1 VQVAQQNIELMGK
14 ALFPTPQS
22 FDAGVSESC
31 EVVQSQESVT
41 GANLD
46 YIGSVFAHNL
56 GAFLRTWG
64 KGMRIVSKQ
73 IIRLVAV
80 GAVLTATLRPQQ
92 TAPRTIC
99 SNVLNDEARELG
111 LLRRD
116 ASRSVPFLHN
126 GGFQYGSFTYFHYRG
141 SYRKQDELPSS
152 LLWAPP
158 FSPRQQNISSC
169 RGSDSSADQ
178 TGDAS
183 ASTESDEPLRF
194 AGVNLRAQSQ
204 QNLPA
209 LQSTQSAAEQGS
221 PKHIFLI
228 VPAFQVSY
236 LKHFKPLT
244 PREKFDEWIRGTYDP
259 GGLGLYAAE
268 TATLEHSSRDGFC
281 GYDNGWGNYG
291 KCLGSMELDANTSSF
306 LGDFLFPAILHQ
318 DPRYFRLGKGS
329 GSARTWY
336 AITRVFLTHA
346 DSGRTVFFTSALA
359 GSVIAA
365 AASNLHY
372 PRRDRGFG
380 PSLIHFGIDLDNTA
394 AFNVSAEFWPEI
406 KHMLKHVF

>member
-1 VQVAQQNIELMGK
+1 MQVAQQNIELMGK

-126 GGFQYGSFTYFHYRG
+126 GGFQYGSFTYFH
-141 SYRKQDELPSS
+141 
-152 LLWAPP
+152 
-158 FSPRQQNISSC
+158 
-169 RGSDSSADQ
+169 
-178 TGDAS
+178 
-183 ASTESDEPLRF
+183 
-194 AGVNLRAQSQ
+194 
-204 QNLPA
+204 
-209 LQSTQSAAEQGS
+209 
-221 PKHIFLI
+221 
-228 VPAFQVSY
+228 
-236 LKHFKPLT
+236 
-244 PREKFDEWIRGTYDP
+244 
-259 GGLGLYAAE
+259 
-268 TATLEHSSRDGFC
+268 
-281 GYDNGWGNYG
+281 
-291 KCLGSMELDANTSSF
+291 
-306 LGDFLFPAILHQ
+306 
-318 DPRYFRLGKGS
+318 
-329 GSARTWY
+329 
-336 AITRVFLTHA
+336 
-346 DSGRTVFFTSALA
+346 
-359 GSVIAA
+359 
-365 AASNLHY
+365 
-372 PRRDRGFG
+372 
-380 PSLIHFGIDLDNTA
+380 
-394 AFNVSAEFWPEI
+394 
-406 KHMLKHVF
+406 